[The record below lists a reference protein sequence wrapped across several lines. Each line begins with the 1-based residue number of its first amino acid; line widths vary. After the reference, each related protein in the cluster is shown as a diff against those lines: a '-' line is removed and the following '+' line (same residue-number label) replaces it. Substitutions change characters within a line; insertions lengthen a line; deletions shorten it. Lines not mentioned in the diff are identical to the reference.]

1 MMECPVQCGRNA
13 HTAPDFFL
21 WQELPLK
28 HPEWMRSPM
37 PKAPLYGDWGVSP
50 TSRKSLS
57 CHESPACRR
66 VTLARSRHFLFTL
79 KARCAIMSIEFFDGL
94 ETT

>member
-28 HPEWMRSPM
+28 HPERMRSPM
-37 PKAPLYGDWGVSP
+37 L
-50 TSRKSLS
+50 
-57 CHESPACRR
+57 
-66 VTLARSRHFLFTL
+66 
-79 KARCAIMSIEFFDGL
+79 
-94 ETT
+94 

>member
-1 MMECPVQCGRNA
+1 MMESPVQCGCNA
-13 HTAPDFFL
+13 HVAPGFFL

-28 HPEWMRSPM
+28 HPERMRSPM
-37 PKAPLYGDWGVSP
+37 PQAAFYGDWGVSP

-66 VTLARSRHFLFTL
+66 VGSKKIVQNLEELSIDFVRFL
-79 KARCAIMSIEFFDGL
+79 E
-94 ETT
+94 